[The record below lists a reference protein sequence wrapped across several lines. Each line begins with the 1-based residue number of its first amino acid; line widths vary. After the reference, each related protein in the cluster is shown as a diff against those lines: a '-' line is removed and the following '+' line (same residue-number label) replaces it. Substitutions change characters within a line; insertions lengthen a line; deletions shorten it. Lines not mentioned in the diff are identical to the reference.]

1 MIKRYYIFIFLAVFI
16 SACSTTKYLAPGQ
29 KLYTGGEIKIQNK
42 GLKKSDAKAI
52 SSEMQGLLR
61 PLPNA
66 KILGLRYKLWIYDKT
81 KTPKKRGLKHYLNT
95 HLGEPP
101 VLISSVDL
109 DKNSAILQ
117 NRVQNEGYFVAQVSG
132 DTVSKKQLAKAV
144 YTINT
149 GPAYHYRNITFPQE
163 KDDLDTAVT
172 GTSAQ
177 TLLKPGDK
185 YNLDIIKSERIRI
198 DAKLKEEGYYYFAPE
213 DLIMKYDSSSAGNHQ
228 VDMFVKDRKSVV

>member
-42 GLKKSDAKAI
+42 DLKKSDAKAI

-66 KILGLRYKLWIYDKT
+66 TILGLRYKLWIYDKT

-109 DKNSAILQ
+109 DKNRNILQ
-117 NRVQNEGYFVAQVSG
+117 NRLQNESYFLAQVNG
-132 DTVSKKQLAKAV
+132 DTVSKNRTAKAV
-144 YTINT
+144 YTVHA
-149 GPAYHYRNITFPQE
+149 GPSYHYRSIT
-163 KDDLDTAVT
+163 
-172 GTSAQ
+172 
-177 TLLKPGDK
+177 
-185 YNLDIIKSERIRI
+185 
-198 DAKLKEEGYYYFAPE
+198 
-213 DLIMKYDSSSAGNHQ
+213 
-228 VDMFVKDRKSVV
+228 

>member
-42 GLKKSDAKAI
+42 DLKKSDAKAI
-52 SSEMQGLLR
+52 SAEMQGLLR

-81 KTPKKRGLKHYLNT
+81 KTNKKRGLKHYLNT

-101 VLISSVDL
+101 VLASSVDL
-109 DKNSAILQ
+109 VKNATILQ
-117 NRVQNEGYFVAQVSG
+117 NRLQNEGYFVAQVSG
-132 DTVSKKQLAKAV
+132 DTVAKNRTAKAV
-144 YTINT
+144 YTVQT
-149 GPAYHYRNITFPQE
+149 GPAYHYNKVVFPDGQ
-163 KDDLDTAVT
+163 DNLDTAIA
-172 GTSAQ
+172 GTSKNS
-177 TLLKPGDK
+177 LLKVGDK
-185 YNLDIIKSERIRI
+185 YNLDVIKTERIRI

-213 DLIMKYDSSSAGNHQ
+213 NLLMKYAS
-228 VDMFVKDRKSVV
+228 